1 MNKLKGSSG
10 LLLVLVAMI
19 VLSAILIKGFGT
31 GDNAVSLGLLVSTVG
46 LVSCTMLF
54 CLAGGDFDLSV
65 GSTLA
70 LGGVLAAM
78 VTTSTKSVPL
88 GIAAALAAGA
98 VVGLI
103 NGLVIA
109 KVGINALITTLAT
122 MQIVRGLTNIVSH
135 GSPQSCSVVGF
146 DALGKSM
153 IAGIPMPIV
162 LTILAFVVFGW
173 LLNRTVFGRDTL
185 AIGGNVEAARLAG
198 IKVEKTK
205 IWVFVLSGMVA
216 AFAGVAQASRLLV
229 GSNNAGDKLELQAI
243 AACVLGGVSLAG
255 GVGTMS
261 GVVVG
266 VLIMGIVQNAM
277 SLLNIDTFYQMVVT
291 GAILLAAV
299 VFDKIK
305 TAQTEKR
312 NAGVK
317 A

>member
-1 MNKLKGSSG
+1 MKKFKGSSG
-10 LLLVLVAMI
+10 MLLVLVVMV
-19 VLSAILIKGFGT
+19 VLSTVLVKGFGT
-31 GDNAVSLGLLVSTVG
+31 ADNALSLGLMVSTVG

-88 GIAAALAAGA
+88 GIAAALGAGA
-98 VVGLI
+98 LVGLV

-109 KVGINALITTLAT
+109 RLGINALITTLAT
-122 MQIVRGLTNIVSH
+122 MQIVRGITNIVSG
-135 GSPQSCSVVGF
+135 GSPQSCYVRGF
-146 DALGKSM
+146 DGLGKSM
-153 IAGIPMPIV
+153 VLGIPMPIV
-162 LTILAFVVFGW
+162 LTVLCFIFFGW

-185 AIGGNVEAARLAG
+185 AIGGNVEASRLAG
-198 IKVEKTK
+198 IKVESTK

-216 AFAGVAQASRLLV
+216 AFAGVAQASRLLTA
-229 GSNNAGDKLELQAI
+229 SNNAGDKLELQAI
-243 AACVLGGVSLAG
+243 SACVLGGVSLAG

-299 VFDKIK
+299 VFDKVK

-312 NAGVK
+312 NVGVK